1 MYNKEDVLEKDK
13 IKDGLPN
20 FYNELEIFDIIDST
34 NDYIKKIANI
44 KPEGFVCISDSQSKG
59 KGRNGRIFFSPKQKG
74 IYMSILLKPNL
85 EVFDSLKITACAS
98 VAVFDAIKKN
108 YGIEIAIKWINDI
121 YYQDFKI
128 GGILCESELEI
139 NKTKI
144 EYMIVGI
151 GLNIHKTDFSE
162 ELKNIAA
169 PIENFTTSVKSRNDI
184 IKDIL
189 IFFNKYYQE
198 LNTLSFLPIYK
209 KHSSVLK
216 NYITVYE
223 PSISYEAFVEDINN
237 DASLIIRTENGTI
250 KTLNSGE
257 ISIRKKI

>member
-1 MYNKEDVLEKDK
+1 MFNEQDIL
-13 IKDGLPN
+13 IKDEIKKGLPS
-20 FYNELEIFDIIDST
+20 FYNELEVFDTIDST
-34 NDYIKKIANI
+34 NDYIKKVSSI
-44 KPEGFVCISDSQSKG
+44 KKEGFICISDAQSKG
-59 KGRNGRIFFSPKQKG
+59 KGRNGRTFFSPKQKG

-85 EVFDSLKITACAS
+85 EISESLKLTACAS

-108 YGIEIAIKWINDI
+108 YGIEVAIKWINDI
-121 YYQDFKI
+121 YYHDFKI
-128 GGILCESELEI
+128 GGILCVTELET
-139 NKTKI
+139 NKTTT

-151 GLNIHKTDFSE
+151 GLNIHKTDFTE

-169 PIENFTTSVKSRNDI
+169 PIENFTTKVKSRNDI

-189 IFFNKYYQE
+189 IFFHKYYQE
-198 LNTLSFLPIYK
+198 LNTLSFLPKYK
-209 KHSSVLK
+209 KYSSVLK

-223 PSISYEAFVEDINN
+223 SNTSYQAFVEDINN
-237 DASLIIRTENGTI
+237 DASLIIKTEDGEV